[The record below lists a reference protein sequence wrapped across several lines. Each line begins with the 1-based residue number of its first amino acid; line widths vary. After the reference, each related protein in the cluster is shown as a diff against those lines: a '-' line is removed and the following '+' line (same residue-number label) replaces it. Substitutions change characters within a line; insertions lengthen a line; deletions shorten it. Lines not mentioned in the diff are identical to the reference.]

1 MLTWVQATFLGLL
14 QGFSEL
20 FPVSSLGHT
29 VLLPTFFGWG
39 NVQSAPTFLP
49 FVVMLHLG
57 TATALL
63 WFYRDR
69 WIAVIRA
76 FVVSAVRGRL
86 SHTPDE
92 HLAWML
98 FFGTI
103 PAGII
108 GAVLEKPLKQLFAT
122 PLIAAI
128 FLIVNGG
135 IMLLSERLRTRQQ
148 TASVAFQ
155 GDTLNGPRGV
165 VALQGDQLSMTRGV
179 DIRDGAPGGGSLGGA
194 RAAQVEER
202 TRGIQDLT
210 WRDAIMIGSAQALA
224 LIPGISRSGVTMC
237 AGLLRNMG
245 HEEAA
250 NYTFMLA
257 TPIILAAGL
266 LEVPTLVM
274 AGGSVLAIAIVGGLL
289 AGLAAYLSV
298 RFLVRYFQFG
308 HLDPFAYYCIAL
320 GVVGVVF
327 VAVHGG

>member
-1 MLTWVQATFLGLL
+1 MLTWGQATFLGLL

-39 NVQSAPTFLP
+39 NVQSASTFVP

-57 TATALL
+57 TAGALL

-69 WIAVIRA
+69 WGGVIRA
-76 FVVSAVRGRL
+76 FVVSAIHGRM
-86 SHTPDE
+86 SHTPEE

-103 PAGII
+103 PAGVI
-108 GAVLEKPLKQLFAT
+108 GAVLEQPLKQLFAT

-135 IMLLSERLRTRQQ
+135 IMLLTERLRARQE
-148 TASVAFQ
+148 TAVVAFR
-155 GDTLNGPRGV
+155 GDNLEGTHGV
-165 VALQGDQLSMTRGV
+165 EVLGGTRGV
-179 DIRDGAPGGGSLGGA
+179 
-194 RAAQVEER
+194 
-202 TRGIQDLT
+202 QDLT
-210 WRDAIMIGSAQALA
+210 WRDAVAIGSAQALA

-274 AGGSVLAIAIVGGLL
+274 AGGNVLAIAIVGGLL
-289 AGLAAYLSV
+289 AGLAAYVSV

-308 HLDPFAYYCIAL
+308 RLDPFAYYCIAL
-320 GVVGVVF
+320 GAAGVVF
-327 VAVHGG
+327 VATHGG

>member
-1 MLTWVQATFLGLL
+1 MLTWVQASFLGLL

-29 VLLPTFFGWG
+29 VLLPAFFGWG
-39 NVQSAPTFLP
+39 NVQAAPTFVP

-57 TATALL
+57 TAAALG
-63 WFYRDR
+63 WFYRDQ
-69 WIAVIRA
+69 WVAVIRA
-76 FVVSAVRGRL
+76 FIVSATRGRL
-86 SHTPDE
+86 SHTPEE

-103 PAGII
+103 PAGVI
-108 GAVLEKPLKQLFAT
+108 GAVFEHPLKQLFAT

-135 IMLLSERLRTRQQ
+135 IMLLSERLRERQG
-148 TASVAFQ
+148 TGRLEFH
-155 GDTLNGPRGV
+155 GDEPEG
-165 VALQGDQLSMTRGV
+165 TRGV
-179 DIRDGAPGGGSLGGA
+179 K
-194 RAAQVEER
+194 
-202 TRGIQDLT
+202 DLT
-210 WRDAIMIGSAQALA
+210 WRDAVMIGSAQALA
-224 LIPGISRSGVTMC
+224 LIPGISRSGTTMC
-237 AGLLRNMG
+237 AGLLRNME

-266 LEVPTLVM
+266 LEVPTLVTS
-274 AGGSVLAIAIVGGLL
+274 GGNVLGIAIVGGIL
-289 AGLAAYLSV
+289 AALAAYVSV

-308 HLDPFAYYCIAL
+308 RLDPFAYYCMVL

-327 VAVHGG
+327 VVVHGA